1 MYIEPDIKSSYN
13 KHNIGKTI
21 YNIIFEKKPDNIL
34 EFGVLHGYSTI
45 CIGQALRDIGHGTL
59 TSYDLFEE
67 YPYNHS
73 RYDNVI
79 DTISKYGLNKIVNL
93 KRADFRKIDIK
104 DNFDII
110 HLDVSNDGDII
121 SDIFNRFPNS
131 SILFEGGT
139 LERDNVGWMSKY
151 NKRKIYPL
159 KEKLG
164 YEIINYDFPG
174 LSLIDRSN

>member
-79 DTISKYGLNKIVNL
+79 DTIYEYSLDKIINL

-104 DNFDII
+104 DNT
-110 HLDVSNDGDII
+110 LNLNYGV
-121 SDIFNRFPNS
+121 
-131 SILFEGGT
+131 GGNFAY
-139 LERDNVGWMSKY
+139 LHKEVFKKVGFFV
-151 NKRKIYPL
+151 L
-159 KEKLG
+159 A
-164 YEIINYDFPG
+164 
-174 LSLIDRSN
+174 

>member
-1 MYIEPDIKSSYN
+1 MYIEPDIKSSYSQN
-13 KHNIGKTI
+13 NIGKTI
-21 YNIIFEKKPDNIL
+21 YDIIFKIKPSRVL

-45 CIGQALRDIGHGTL
+45 CIGQALRDIGYGIL

-67 YPYNHS
+67 YPYNNS
-73 RYDNVI
+73 RYDDVVK
-79 DTISKYGLNKIVNL
+79 TIYEYGLSEIINLKKGNFEEVNL
-93 KRADFRKIDIK
+93 K
-104 DNFDII
+104 DNFDLI
-110 HLDVSNDGDII
+110 HLDISNDGEII
-121 SDIFNRFPNS
+121 LDIFNRFPNS

-139 LERDNVGWMSKY
+139 LERDNVEWMSKY